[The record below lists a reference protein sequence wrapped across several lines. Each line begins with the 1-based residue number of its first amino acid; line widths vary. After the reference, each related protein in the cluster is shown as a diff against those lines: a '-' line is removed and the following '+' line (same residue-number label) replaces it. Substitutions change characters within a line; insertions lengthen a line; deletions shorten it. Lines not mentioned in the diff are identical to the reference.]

1 MSWAEIYPWRA
12 PQPGGPVI
20 RQVYD
25 QVRAAIHEGA
35 LKPGGRLPSSRDLA
49 LRLGVA
55 RASVVAAYDQLLAEG
70 YAEGRKGSG
79 TYVCGDL
86 SGVIDLPDAPRPA
99 DPPPGAPLEAAM
111 GFVNLDSAMVAF
123 SNGRTL
129 MDARAL
135 DAWSKSTRRALRTL
149 GPADFGYSDPAGD
162 LRLRSAVA
170 DYLRAARGV
179 VCAPEQVLLTSGAQQ
194 AVDLTLRVLVRP
206 GDKVWLEDPGYQPTW
221 YAAAAA
227 GARTFGVPVD
237 RSGLVVSAGVALAP
251 DARLAFLTPSH
262 QYPLG
267 VALSM
272 GRRLELVAWAREA
285 GAWILEDDYAAEFR
299 YAGAPLP
306 ALQGL
311 GGGDRVIYVG
321 TLNKALFPGL
331 RLGYLVAPRELVGA
345 LAAMRRMVDRQPPT
359 PTQAITLDFMQ
370 SGQFAGHIRRRRL
383 AYKAQRDALAAALA
397 LRLGHVLE
405 VDVPDQGMHLI
416 AYFRDGRSDVD
427 AEAAAAAH
435 GVTARAISPLYHAA
449 PPRHGLLLGFTGF
462 PAAAMDA
469 GAARLAAALGCN
481 PAAFPL
487 PFTGRVGATF
497 RPRRRSRRPGCGW
510 RR

>member
-12 PQPGGPVI
+12 PDAGGPVI

-25 QVRAAIHEGA
+25 QVRAAIHDGA

-49 LRLGVA
+49 QRLGVA
-55 RASVVAAYDQLLAEG
+55 RASVVAAYDRLLAEG

-79 TYVCGDL
+79 TYVSGDL
-86 SGVIDLPDAPRPA
+86 SGVLDLKTPIAPYEA
-99 DPPPGAPLEAAM
+99 AAPPPRSAVSAAM
-111 GFVNLDSAMVAF
+111 GLPTLESARVAF

-135 DAWSKSTRRALRTL
+135 DEWSKSTRRALRVL
-149 GPADFGYSDPAGD
+149 GPEHFGYTHPAGD
-162 LRLRSAVA
+162 IRLRGAVA

-179 VCAPEQVLLTSGAQQ
+179 ACAPEQVIITSGAQQ
-194 AVDLTLRVLVRP
+194 GVDLTLRVLLRP
-206 GDKVWLEDPGYQPTW
+206 GDRVWLEDPGYPATW
-221 YAAAAA
+221 RAAETA
-227 GARTFGVPVD
+227 GARPVAVPVD
-237 RSGLVVSAGVALAP
+237 RHGLDVSAGIAAAP

-272 GRRLELVAWAREA
+272 GRRLELLAWAREA

-331 RLGYLVAPRELVGA
+331 RLGYLVAPRELVETF
-345 LAAMRRMVDRQPPT
+345 AAHRWMIDRQPPSL
-359 PTQAITLDFMQ
+359 TQAITLDFLE
-370 SGQFAGHIRRRRL
+370 SGQFAAHIRRRRI
-383 AYKAQRDALAAALA
+383 AYKTQRDALAEALVR
-397 LRLGHVLE
+397 RLGSVLAVE
-405 VDVPDQGMHLI
+405 APDQGMHLI
-416 AYFRDGRSDVD
+416 ADFRDGRPDVA
-427 AEAAAAAH
+427 AEAAAAAR
-435 GVTARAISPLYHAA
+435 GLTARAISPLYHDA
-449 PPRHGLLLGFTGF
+449 PPRSGLLLGFTGF
-462 PAAAMDA
+462 PAGAMDA
-469 GAARLAAALGCN
+469 GVARLAAALG
-481 PAAFPL
+481 A
-487 PFTGRVGATF
+487 
-497 RPRRRSRRPGCGW
+497 
-510 RR
+510 